1 MGDIHMDIK
10 IKKIISF
17 INDAIEGLWFN
28 RNVVISSIVIVMSS
42 LCLFGAYI
50 SFSSNINYISDQFKS
65 QYAVCAYLEKGTPES
80 YLKAINI

>member
-1 MGDIHMDIK
+1 MMGISSETKNMEDIHMWNR
-10 IKKIISF
+10 IKKFLSF

-50 SFSSNINYISDQFKS
+50 SFSSN
-65 QYAVCAYLEKGTPES
+65 
-80 YLKAINI
+80 

>member
-1 MGDIHMDIK
+1 MDIK
-10 IKKIISF
+10 IKKIIAF

-50 SFSSNINYISDQFKS
+50 SFSSNINLFFK
-65 QYAVCAYLEKGTPES
+65 KIR
-80 YLKAINI
+80 K